1 MKSNELRDLIREE
14 IRRSLIELGTND
26 PSFLQK
32 VGGNVRAR
40 LGTGKAMLDRALDMI
55 DTEKLAK
62 LPRQQKIDLL
72 VALIGQFGISAR
84 DFNAIK
90 PRVQRMLA
98 MQDGEVPVQEE
109 GVVKEEKVATKKQ
122 K

>member
-1 MKSNELRDLIREE
+1 MKSNELRELIREE
-14 IRRSLIELGTND
+14 IRSALVEFGTTD

-32 VGGNVRAR
+32 VGGSIRAK

-55 DTEKLAK
+55 DTERLSR

-84 DFNAIK
+84 DFNSIK
-90 PRVQRMLA
+90 PRVQRMLSMSA
-98 MQDGEVPVQEE
+98 GEVPTQEE
-109 GVVKEEKVATKKQ
+109 SIVKEEKVVKK
-122 K
+122 KRK

>member
-1 MKSNELRDLIREE
+1 MKSNELRNIIREE
-14 IRRSLIELGTND
+14 IRRSIIELGTND

-32 VGGNVRAR
+32 VGGSIRAR

-55 DTEKLAK
+55 DTEKLAR

-72 VALIGQFGISAR
+72 VALIGQFGISAN

-109 GVVKEEKVATKKQ
+109 GVVKESKVAKK
-122 K
+122 KRK